1 MSLCFK
7 IGFKA
12 SHLLCAWIYKL
23 DICGDEQRH
32 LAGNASSRKVVCFT
46 YNISVILHQVTH
58 VNSVF
63 EAFQSYRRQQLFHT
77 SGSDPQRS
85 PSYAPGKVDVK
96 VTAASSKYIQG
107 DFFNW
112 DPPKNHKFFF
122 R

>member
-32 LAGNASSRKVVCFT
+32 LASNASSRKVVCFT
-46 YNISVILHQVTH
+46 HNISVVLHQVTH
-58 VNSVF
+58 VF

-96 VTAASSKYIQG
+96 VTAASSKYIYFWG
-107 DFFNW
+107 G
-112 DPPKNHKFFF
+112 K
-122 R
+122 